1 MDGRARMLSHEE
13 VEEKKEK
20 DMEKEEEKK
29 RRETTAKEIQLQ
41 KKLSKV
47 KIPTLIEA
55 MKKGNVEDL
64 KIGLSAMECTTYIEL
79 NLIEKGELCF
89 QK

>member
-20 DMEKEEEKK
+20 EMEKEEEKK
-29 RRETTAKEIQLQ
+29 KRETTAKEIQLQ

-47 KIPTLIEA
+47 RDFYKCIILLFSINYLLVNIVLLRTDI
-55 MKKGNVEDL
+55 
-64 KIGLSAMECTTYIEL
+64 Y
-79 NLIEKGELCF
+79 
-89 QK
+89 